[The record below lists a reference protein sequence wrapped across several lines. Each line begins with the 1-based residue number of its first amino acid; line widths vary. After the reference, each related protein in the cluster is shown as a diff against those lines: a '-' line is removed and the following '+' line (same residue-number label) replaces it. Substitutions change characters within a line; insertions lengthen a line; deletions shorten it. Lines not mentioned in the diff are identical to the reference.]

1 MVICRNLEGQEGLP
15 WSLSS
20 DPLSSSPEAEQGA
33 TSKCSAGGRQCAVGC
48 GVTPAR
54 PRSSPSFHPL
64 ELPWATADV
73 LPLPYGPSAGREQND
88 LERSGAH
95 SREDFVLVL

>member
-33 TSKCSAGGRQCAVGC
+33 TGKCSAVGC

-73 LPLPYGPSAGREQND
+73 LPLPYGPSAGKEQND